1 MYEFYWQKYNSFLYG
16 ETMITFNQNENF
28 IHIDYHKLSKYIQEL
43 RINLIK
49 KEATDTQH
57 IGFEY
62 LFHDKN
68 IVKFNSSEPDKWNKV
83 KVLYDE
89 HQEFSKK
96 CDAECFNEIETYRK
110 TLNHE
115 TTERPKIINFCIFA
129 IKCYEVEL
137 KKHKKLMDYHHKFI
151 ETSNRI
157 FYET

>member
-1 MYEFYWQKYNSFLYG
+1 
-16 ETMITFNQNENF
+16 MITFNQNENF

-62 LFHDKN
+62 LFRDKN

-89 HQEFSKK
+89 YQEFSKK
-96 CDAECFNEIETYRK
+96 CDA
-110 TLNHE
+110 
-115 TTERPKIINFCIFA
+115 
-129 IKCYEVEL
+129 
-137 KKHKKLMDYHHKFI
+137 
-151 ETSNRI
+151 
-157 FYET
+157 